1 MKTTVIPIV
10 ASDHAHATH
19 HSHEPGHGHE
29 SHHDH
34 QHRAAQAAAVAMRI
48 PLTRRAL
55 LRGTGVL
62 MGTLAWSSVL
72 STLAPSRVW
81 ALELQGLDTH
91 QGEVIL
97 AFTRQLYPHA
107 TLDNAVYAL
116 VVKDLDTKAKADPA
130 VRQQLADGVRQLD
143 AQAGSDWLK
152 RPPADQ
158 AQDVAALAGTPFFN
172 TIRSTAVVSLYAN
185 TMAYAHF
192 GYGASEGDGGY
203 LTKGFNSLSWL
214 PNPPAGASGPIPSDS

>member
-10 ASDHAHATH
+10 ASDHAPHAH
-19 HSHEPGHGHE
+19 HHEHVHPREPGHE
-29 SHHDH
+29 
-34 QHRAAQAAAVAMRI
+34 HRAGQAAAAALRI
-48 PLTRRAL
+48 PLTRREL
-55 LRGTGVL
+55 LKGSGVL
-62 MGTLAWSSVL
+62 MGTLAFSSVL
-72 STLAPSRVW
+72 STLAPSRAW

-97 AFTRQLYPHA
+97 AFTRQLYPHP

-116 VVKDLDTKAKADPA
+116 VVKDLDAKAKADPA
-130 VRQQLADGVRQLD
+130 VRQQLADGVKQLD
-143 AQAGSDWLK
+143 AQAGSNWLT
-152 RPPADQ
+152 RTPAAQ
-158 AQDVAALAGTPFFN
+158 AQDVAALEGSPFFN
-172 TIRSTAVVSLYAN
+172 TIRSTAVVSLYSN

-214 PNPPAGASGPIPSDS
+214 PNPPPGASGPIPTDS

>member
-10 ASDHAHATH
+10 DSDHARHAH
-19 HSHEPGHGHE
+19 GQIHDHAHEHEHGHE
-29 SHHDH
+29 HH
-34 QHRAAQAAAVAMRI
+34 AAEAAAAALRI
-48 PLTRRAL
+48 PLTRREL

-62 MGTLAWSSVL
+62 MGTLAFSSVL
-72 STLAPSRVW
+72 STLAPSRAW
-81 ALELQGLDTH
+81 ALELQGLDSH

-143 AQAGSDWLK
+143 TKAGSSWLK
-152 RPPADQ
+152 RTPAAQ
-158 AQDVAALAGTPFFN
+158 AEDVAALAGTPFFT
-172 TIRSTAVVSLYAN
+172 TIRTTAVVSLYSN

-203 LTKGFNSLSWL
+203 LNKGFNSLSWL
-214 PNPPAGASGPIPSDS
+214 PNPPADASGPIPTDS

>member
-10 ASDHAHATH
+10 AFDHAHPAH
-19 HSHEPGHGHE
+19 HHQHEHPHEHGHE
-29 SHHDH
+29 
-34 QHRAAQAAAVAMRI
+34 HRAAQAGAAALRI
-48 PLTRRAL
+48 PLTRREL
-55 LRGTGVL
+55 LKGTGVL
-62 MGTLAWSSVL
+62 MGTLAFSSVL
-72 STLAPSRVW
+72 STLAPSRAW

-116 VVKDLDTKAKADPA
+116 VVKDLDAKAKADPA
-130 VRQQLADGVRQLD
+130 VRQQLADGVKQLD
-143 AQAGSDWLK
+143 AQAGSNWLT
-152 RPPADQ
+152 RPPATQ
-158 AQDVAALAGTPFFN
+158 AEDVAALAGSPFFN
-172 TIRSTAVVSLYAN
+172 TVRGTAVVSLYSN

-192 GYGASEGDGGY
+192 GYGASAGDGGY

-214 PNPPAGASGPIPSDS
+214 PDPPPGASGPIPTDS

>member
-19 HSHEPGHGHE
+19 HHEPGHDHEHHHGHE
-29 SHHDH
+29 
-34 QHRAAQAAAVAMRI
+34 HRAVQAAAVAMRI

-62 MGTLAWSSVL
+62 MGTLALSSVL

-107 TLDNAVYAL
+107 TLDSAVYAL
-116 VVKDLDTKAKADPA
+116 VVKDLDTKAKTDPA